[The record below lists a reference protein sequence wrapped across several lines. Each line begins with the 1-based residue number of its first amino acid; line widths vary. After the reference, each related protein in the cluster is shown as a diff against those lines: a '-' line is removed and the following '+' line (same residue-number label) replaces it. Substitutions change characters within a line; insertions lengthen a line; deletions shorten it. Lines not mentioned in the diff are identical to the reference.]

1 MADLTQSNPIELND
15 NPKNTLQTQTQTV
28 DEIVHFI
35 CSSIVFCIE

>member
-15 NPKNTLQTQTQTV
+15 NPKNTLQTQTV

-35 CSSIVFCIE
+35 CLSIDFCIE